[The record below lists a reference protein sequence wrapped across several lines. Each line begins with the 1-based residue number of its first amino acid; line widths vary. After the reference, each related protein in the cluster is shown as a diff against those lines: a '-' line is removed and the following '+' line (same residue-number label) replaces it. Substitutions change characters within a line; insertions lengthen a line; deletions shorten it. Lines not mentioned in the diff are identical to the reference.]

1 MISKD
6 KYKNGV
12 LKTKDPDNI
21 VYTYDELHEDVEN
34 SDALVE
40 FLEERISFAERSK
53 KDYIYHMSTY
63 CFFHQKKIDDLVKE
77 YKEDQKKEHENEKSY
92 KIRKD
97 LIQYAR
103 HQVENGQAKG
113 TILNK
118 QSRVKTFLRDNSV
131 YIPKFKPDLSKYN
144 ENGNYYTKKD
154 LPTRETIKIAINS
167 SNLKHKALFAW
178 VFTTGTGR
186 KETAESLTVER
197 FIEGISEFCESKT
210 SQGMIEELDG
220 KTNEKKVIPIIRLDR
235 IKTGHPYHTVTTPE
249 CVQFIIDYIKS
260 KPSVLNDLKKPLFGI
275 KTDAISSAF
284 KKINTQYGWG
294 KKGRYNYFGCHR
306 VRHYHYTQIDDS
318 NLANRL
324 EGRTLKDIIDKT
336 YDHNDDPE
344 ELRER
349 YKEHMHKFAIF
360 DRYDVMLN
368 SEAYNQILEEKN
380 DLEQQL
386 KATKD
391 EYERKIAELQK
402 ANASI
407 NTEIEDIRN
416 QMDNVRLQT
425 QMIEL
430 QKRAAQHE
438 LVTTTPGLIEYVM
451 KIFED
456 QINFGDR
463 KYYSDAEIDDM
474 VRLALATKNR
484 IEKIENTLTEET
496 LKEQYPNH
504 YTEAT
509 EIINEYKER
518 YIAEDLGV
526 PLSDLQNEKV
536 NKALLPFK
544 KQIMEATKSTNEN
557 IGMLIDPKDVESIID
572 ESLGLSDNVE
582 AIYDEGNGIDIVR
595 RFK

>member
-275 KTDAISSAF
+275 KTGAISSAF

-416 QMDNVRLQT
+416 QMDNVGLQT

-484 IEKIENTLTEET
+484 IEKIENTLTKET

-572 ESLGLSDNVE
+572 ESLGLSDSVE